1 MTTVAIL
8 GGGQL
13 ARMLAIAGHRLGVQ
27 CRTLD
32 PEAESSAS
40 PVAESIH
47 APWNDH
53 RAVGRL
59 AAGAT
64 VATFEREHLPL
75 STVTEL
81 AQLVPLRPGPEALQC
96 LQHRGDQ
103 RRFLARLG
111 LEQPK
116 VAFPTDE
123 NSYRRALA
131 DMGLPVVVKSARDGY
146 DGRGQCVVRSAA
158 DAAWAWTELSASDL
172 VVERFVPFDEELALV
187 AVRGS
192 NGEFSAWPLV
202 RTYQVDGVLAMASPM
217 SAAGALQVQ
226 AEAITRRIAD
236 ALGYIGVLC
245 VEFFRVGERL
255 LINEV
260 APRVHNSGHWTIE
273 GAECS
278 QFENHLR
285 AILGWPLGSTALRGA
300 SAVVNLIGA
309 MPERARALR
318 VPGVHW
324 HDYGK
329 RPRPGRKVG
338 HLTIT
343 APSADELDERLGRLR
358 SGGISI
364 PAHMT
369 SSTLG

>member
-13 ARMLAIAGHRLGVQ
+13 ARMLAIAGHHLGVR
-27 CRTLD
+27 CRVLD
-32 PEAESSAS
+32 TEAECPAS
-40 PVAESIH
+40 PVAEAIH
-47 APWNDH
+47 APWDDL

-75 STVTEL
+75 PTVREL
-81 AQLVPLRPGPEALQC
+81 ARIVPLRPGPEALRC
-96 LQHRGDQ
+96 IQHRGDQ
-103 RRFLARLG
+103 RRFLTSLG
-111 LEQPK
+111 LEQPA

-123 NSYRRALA
+123 NGFKKALS
-131 DMGLPVVVKSARDGY
+131 DLGLPVVVKSARDGY
-146 DGRGQCVVRSAA
+146 DGRGQRVVRSAA
-158 DAAWAWTELSASDL
+158 DAQRAWTELSAFDV
-172 VVERFVPFDEELALV
+172 VVEKFVTFDEEVALV

-192 NGEFSAWPLV
+192 NGAFSAWPLI
-202 RTYQVDGVLAMASPM
+202 RTHQVDGVLAMASPM
-217 SAAGALQVQ
+217 PDAGSLQAQ
-226 AEAITRRIAD
+226 AEAITRCIAE
-236 ALGYIGVLC
+236 ALDYVGVLC

-285 AILGWPLGSTALRGA
+285 AILGWPLGSTALRGV

-309 MPERARALR
+309 IPDRTQALGIS
-318 VPGVHW
+318 GVHW

-343 APSADELDERLGRLR
+343 APSADELDERLERLR
-358 SGGISI
+358 SGGIAI
-364 PAHMT
+364 PANLT
-369 SSTLG
+369 SSSHG

>member
-13 ARMLAIAGHRLGVQ
+13 ARMLAVAGHQLGVR

-32 PEAESSAS
+32 PEAESPAS
-40 PVAESIH
+40 PVAETLH
-47 APWNDH
+47 APWDDYQ
-53 RAVGRL
+53 AVGKL

-64 VATFEREHLPL
+64 VATIEREHLPL
-75 STVTEL
+75 STVREL
-81 AQLVPLRPGPEALQC
+81 ARHIPLRPGPEALRC

-103 RRFLARLG
+103 RRFLASLG
-111 LEQPK
+111 LEQPA

-123 NSYRRALA
+123 NGFHRALA
-131 DMGLPVVVKSARDGY
+131 DLGLPVVVKSARDGY
-146 DGRGQCVVRSAA
+146 DGRGQYVVRSAA
-158 DAAWAWTELSASDL
+158 DAAQAWTALSASDL
-172 VVERFVPFDEELALV
+172 VIERFVPFDAELALV

-192 NGEFSAWPLV
+192 NGAFSAWPLV

-217 SAAGALQVQ
+217 PDAGALQAQ
-226 AEAITRRIAD
+226 AEAITRRVAD
-236 ALGYIGVLC
+236 ALDYVGVLC

-285 AILGWPLGSTALRGA
+285 AILGWPLGSTALRGV

-309 MPERARALR
+309 MPERTPALSI
-318 VPGVHW
+318 PGVHW

-343 APSADELDERLGRLR
+343 ASSANELDERLERLR

-364 PAHMT
+364 PANLT
-369 SSTLG
+369 SNTHG